1 MGNLWGLRTRLCPT
15 CKEVTPHRTLY
26 AKTECGGRTRWLPMF
41 WACTKCNSLNHVTFP
56 RYRLESASSKLPSTL
71 TIAVVRALQETTLDF
86 QELVANLRRREIEGV
101 SHVFDSEVA
110 MALEYLK
117 GRGVV
122 REEAGD
128 RTAQTLGALRKQ
140 RAESRQ
146 LRPCPA
152 EMAQG
157 VARKGL
163 ISLYCQR
170 WISITRGG
178 QGRTSRERRLVP
190 AGALCI
196 HCGYAEVDSSLSGMA
211 SAVIE
216 IQAPVAVEPSR

>member
-1 MGNLWGLRTRLCPT
+1 MGNLRGLRTRLCPT

-26 AKTECGGRTRWLPMF
+26 AKTESGGRTKWLPMF
-41 WACTKCNSLNHVTFP
+41 WTCTKCNSLNHVTFP
-56 RYRLESASSKLPSTL
+56 RYRLESASTRLPSTL
-71 TIAVVRALQETTLDF
+71 TIAVVRALQEGSLDF
-86 QELVANLRRREIEGV
+86 GELVASLRRMEIQGFR
-101 SHVFDSEVA
+101 HVFDSDVV

-128 RTAQTLGALRKQ
+128 RTAQTLGVLRKQ
-140 RAESRQ
+140 LAESRQ

-157 VARKGL
+157 VASKSL

-178 QGRTSRERRLVP
+178 QGPTSRERRLVP
-190 AGALCI
+190 AGELCI
-196 HCGYAEVDSSLSGMA
+196 HCGCAEGDSSLSGMA